1 VQEEIMLYLGS
12 NDSKISNF
20 NLTKMFEDYF
30 YNIFKINSMCE
41 KITNEEIENMIVG
54 HKMIVVSLDETVLQ
68 TEHGDFLLNMI
79 KKLLKRKA
87 IYVRFLMYDY
97 EDLPA
102 SFSWIVEKYNK
113 YIQTLSYN
121 DDPFDVFF
129 KYTFPNIEVK

>member
-1 VQEEIMLYLGS
+1 MLYLGS

-68 TEHGDFLLNMI
+68 TEYGDFLLNMI

-97 EDLPA
+97 EDLPS

>member
-1 VQEEIMLYLGS
+1 MLYLGS

-30 YNIFKINSMCE
+30 YNIFKINSMCK

-97 EDLPA
+97 EDLPS

>member
-1 VQEEIMLYLGS
+1 MLYLGS

-30 YNIFKINSMCE
+30 YNIFKINSMCK

>member
-1 VQEEIMLYLGS
+1 MLYLGS

-30 YNIFKINSMCE
+30 YNIFKINSMCR

-97 EDLPA
+97 EDLPS

>member
-1 VQEEIMLYLGS
+1 MLYLGS

-20 NLTKMFEDYF
+20 ILTKMFEDYF

>member
-1 VQEEIMLYLGS
+1 MLYLGS

-113 YIQTLSYN
+113 YIQPLSYN

>member
-1 VQEEIMLYLGS
+1 MLYLGS

-97 EDLPA
+97 EDLPS

>member
-1 VQEEIMLYLGS
+1 
-12 NDSKISNF
+12 
-20 NLTKMFEDYF
+20 
-30 YNIFKINSMCE
+30 MCE

-113 YIQTLSYN
+113 YIQPLSYN